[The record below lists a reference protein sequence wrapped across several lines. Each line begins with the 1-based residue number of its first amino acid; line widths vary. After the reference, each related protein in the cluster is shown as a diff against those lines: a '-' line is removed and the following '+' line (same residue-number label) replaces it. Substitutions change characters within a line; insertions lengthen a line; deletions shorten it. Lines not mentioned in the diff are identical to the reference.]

1 FPLDHP
7 LAAVRRS
14 IPTPSSTSST
24 LAPTF
29 SLKNAIELAKEILV
43 AKSDGGLD
51 WSTLAAGQ
59 QTLVFYMGLTQAA
72 EIQHQL
78 IAHGMPAS
86 TPVALVE
93 NGTSC
98 RQRVIEGE
106 LSHLGTLA
114 LQAARPSLIIVGSV
128 VSLRNKLNWFSSRVP
143 QPQLAQMA

>member
-1 FPLDHP
+1 VTGH
-7 LAAVRRS
+7 
-14 IPTPSSTSST
+14 
-24 LAPTF
+24 
-29 SLKNAIELAKEILV
+29 AKR
-43 AKSDGGLD
+43 DGGLN

-72 EIQHQL
+72 EIQRQL

-106 LSHLGTLA
+106 LNQLGTLA
-114 LQAARPSLIIVGSV
+114 MRAASPSLIIVGSV
-128 VSLRNKLNWFSSRVP
+128 VNLRSKLNWFSSQESP
-143 QPQLAQMA
+143 QPLAQMA